1 MAVHSLG
8 SCPVPTPARVE
19 LAALGEFPISNNTY
33 ESLSL
38 TTQSAKLAFPAG
50 TLALAA
56 TASADATDQ
65 AFLGYGERHADRL
78 DFLLWPEGT
87 SCELLRADSYPG
99 KLGGQAL
106 GYASKSGLVLAA
118 GSNAGASGAVVGALT
133 FDARTGGA
141 AVVDPRAVLA
151 EPRAFATVTEFGDQ
165 VLVAGGEYP
174 IHDASRPANVFS
186 HSAEVYDPVTQR
198 FEASLLSLAVATTR
212 HAAIVL
218 ESGETAL
225 FGGRTDA
232 SEASAF
238 VQIVSPE
245 TRTSKLY
252 GTLQFGRSAPAL
264 VRLSDGRVLVAG
276 GEDAAGRPVPQL
288 EWRAAD
294 ASALR
299 APFTG
304 EVSLPPRFDRAFAAL
319 PGGAALAVGGCEDRQ
334 PAVDEDCQAWCSR
347 GCPSDPNANASLAS
361 EAFWISADGSVT
373 ALEFPLSATRPVL
386 LAGSD
391 GRPWLVAAALNGNG
405 QPLAH
410 TRALY
415 RFDPWQ
421 KSFSRADP
429 ELQSSAEARF
439 VSTGPDAFVWLD
451 EDDLGSVVRGA
462 RLGTRSS
469 YSSDATLIE
478 LPASDDASRP
488 AHLAPDQPLNGEAH
502 YDGALSFARADAGS
516 TKPCVW
522 VSDALF
528 SDFSASI
535 EFTSA
540 AAPGLRIGARGF
552 VDPSSSDADPAC
564 VLPVASGSGTLLVK
578 RTGNHVS
585 LTIGAARSACQISA
599 SRVELGLCASELG
612 PVRLTRL
619 RVTRGG

>member
-1 MAVHSLG
+1 LAVHALG
-8 SCPVPTPARVE
+8 SCPIPTPARVE

-38 TTQSAKLAFPAG
+38 TAQNAKLAFPAG
-50 TLALAA
+50 TLAVQA

-78 DFLLWPEGT
+78 DFLLWPQGS
-87 SCELLRADSYPG
+87 SCELLRGDSYPG

-106 GYASKSGLVLAA
+106 GYANQSGLFLAA

-133 FDARTGGA
+133 FDARTGA
-141 AVVDPRAVLA
+141 AGVVDPRAVLA

-174 IHDASRPANVFS
+174 IHDASRPASVLS
-186 HSAEVYDPVTQR
+186 HTAEVYDPVTQR
-198 FEASLLSLAVATTR
+198 FETSLLSLAVATTR

-232 SEASAF
+232 SEASNF
-238 VQIVSPE
+238 VQIVAPA
-245 TRTSKLY
+245 TRTSKLF
-252 GTLQFGRSAPAL
+252 GTLEVGRSAATL
-264 VRLSDGRVLVAG
+264 LRLSDGRVLVAG
-276 GEDAAGRPVPQL
+276 GEDAAGSPVPQL

-299 APFTG
+299 PPFTG

-319 PGGAALAVGGCEDRQ
+319 PGGAALAVGGCEDRE
-334 PAVDEDCQAWCSR
+334 PAAAEDCQAWCTR
-347 GCPSDPNANASLAS
+347 GCPSEPDSTASLSS

-373 ALEFPLSATRPVL
+373 ALDFPISATRPVL

-391 GRPWLVAAALNGNG
+391 GRPWLIAAATGGDG
-405 QPLAH
+405 QPNPR

-415 RFDPWQ
+415 RFDPWL
-421 KSFSRADP
+421 KSFSRADSD
-429 ELQSSAEARF
+429 LDSSAAARF

-451 EDDLGSVVRGA
+451 EDELGSVLRGA
-462 RLGTRSS
+462 RLGNRSS

-478 LPASDDASRP
+478 LPDPDDASRP
-488 AHLAPDQPLNGEAH
+488 AHLAPDRPLSGEAH
-502 YDGALSFARADAGS
+502 YDGALSFAQADAGS
-516 TKPCVW
+516 TKACVW
-522 VSDALF
+522 ISDALF
-528 SDFSASI
+528 ADFSASV
-535 EFTSA
+535 EYTSSA
-540 AAPGLRIGARGF
+540 APALRIGARGF
-552 VDPSSSDADPAC
+552 TDPSSSDTDPAC
-564 VLPVASGSGTLLVK
+564 QLPAAAGSGTLLVK
-578 RTGNHVS
+578 RAGNQVA
-585 LTIGAARSACQISA
+585 LTIGAARSACQIGA